1 MPRVI
6 AANDPKA
13 IGLGDLVDIVET
25 GRFDARDEA
34 CFASFGPA
42 LGDLAANRD
51 FLADIIVAEL
61 KDRCRSQSV
70 RNAYGPQVVMLHAGR
85 NFIVRANFWPAE
97 TDPVLQENGPE
108 AFFYH
113 RPHDHN
119 FSFLTVGYTGPGYW
133 SDYYEFDYDACVGA
147 VGDAVDLRFVERSRL
162 SRGKVLLY
170 RAHRDIH
177 AQLPADAL
185 SVSLNIMERAPHIGY
200 RDQYGFDVSNGVIS
214 ENLTETAIEPL
225 LAICSQIGG
234 ENARDLVETY
244 AAYHPSER
252 IQFAALTALASTC
265 PSIDAR
271 IEVFAQA
278 ARRSA
283 PFVARMAARQCA
295 AINAGRHW
303 ITRTAH

>member
-6 AANDPKA
+6 SADDPKA

-25 GRFDARDEA
+25 GHFDARDEA

-42 LGDLAANRD
+42 LADLAANRD

-70 RNAYGPQVVMLHAGR
+70 HNAYGPQVVMLHAGR

-147 VGDAVDLRFVERSRL
+147 VGDAVDLRFIERSRL
-162 SRGKVLLY
+162 SCGKVLLY

-295 AINAGRHW
+295 AIDAGRHW